1 MMVAKDGVTYLD
13 STHPDAVLTP
23 VTIHPVLHAEELG
36 TLGQFA
42 MRRGITGAL
51 RKLIETLREQFDP
64 RVDED
69 PLYVVRLLWAVV
81 RGAEPGMVPDRA
93 AIERASAVVAEQE
106 RAAVQLHLYAKRYAD
121 ALAAG

>member
-42 MRRGITGAL
+42 MRRGVTAAL
-51 RKLIETLREQFDP
+51 RQVIETLRARFDP
-64 RVDED
+64 RVDHD
-69 PLYVVRLLWAVV
+69 PLYTMRLLWATV
-81 RGAEPGMVPDRA
+81 RGVEPGLVPDVA
-93 AIERASAVVAEQE
+93 AIERASALVAEQE
-106 RAAVQLHLYAKRYAD
+106 RGAVQLHLYAKRYAD